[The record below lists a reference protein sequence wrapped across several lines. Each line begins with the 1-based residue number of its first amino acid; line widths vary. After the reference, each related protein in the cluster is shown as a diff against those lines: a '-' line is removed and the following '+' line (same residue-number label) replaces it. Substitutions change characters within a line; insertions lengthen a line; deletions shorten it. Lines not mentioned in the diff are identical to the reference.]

1 MNELK
6 HIPQEDLALYAMQGL
21 APKELAAIRAHLQS
35 CDACRAELS
44 MLSGDLGLLAMSVDQ
59 KPLPAG
65 ARDRFLSRII
75 ADAPAQHTAAPSQ
88 PRRNQ
93 PWRWMLPVAWGAVAA
108 LAVLAVALQLQ
119 VRSLDRQVR
128 QEAALLQQQESANAR
143 AQRVLDLLT
152 AHAAQHIELTA
163 AAAKPAPAARAI
175 YLASQGALLLQA
187 SHLDP
192 IPAGKTY
199 ELWVIPT
206 NGAPVPAGLFQPD
219 AAGNASVVLPSLPRG
234 VEAKAFGVTVEDAG
248 GSATP
253 TLPIVLQGAAPT
265 PAS

>member
-1 MNELK
+1 MTELK
-6 HIPQEDLALYAMQGL
+6 HIAQEDLALYAMQAL
-21 APKELAAIRAHLQS
+21 APEESEAIRAHLQA
-35 CDACRAELS
+35 CHACRAELS

-65 ARDRFLSRII
+65 ARDRFLARIA
-75 ADAPAQHTAAPSQ
+75 ADAPAQLAAPPQ

-93 PWRWMLPVAWGAVAA
+93 TWRWVLPMAWGAVAA
-108 LAVLAVALQLQ
+108 LVVLAAALQLQ
-119 VRSLDRQVR
+119 VRSLDRKVR
-128 QEAALLQQQESANAR
+128 EEAALLQQQESASAR

-152 AHAAQHIELTA
+152 APAAQHIELTA
-163 AAAKPAPAARAI
+163 AAAKPAPAARTV
-175 YLASQGALLLQA
+175 YLASQGALLMQA

-192 IPAGKTY
+192 VPAGKTY

-206 NGAPVPAGLFQPD
+206 HGAPVPAGLFRPD

-253 TLPIVLQGAAPT
+253 TLPIVLQGAPPK